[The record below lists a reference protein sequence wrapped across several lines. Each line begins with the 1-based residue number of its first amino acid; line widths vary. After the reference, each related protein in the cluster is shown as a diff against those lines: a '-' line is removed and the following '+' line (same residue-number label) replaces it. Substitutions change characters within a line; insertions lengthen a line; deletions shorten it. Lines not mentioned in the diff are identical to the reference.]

1 MICVHIIMHFDLF
14 HIRLPARPATPGVR
28 SFATL
33 GGIEAVVRGSTLSV
47 YPVLL
52 YRAFGDAVIVSQIYF
67 CVGILSLFSGL
78 MIPGLTRLIPR
89 RWVYTLGVS
98 FYVTSAVLG
107 IVGGNFTAVALLFNA
122 MGAATCFVCYNAYV
136 MDNIAKPDLSK
147 LESLRLFFGG
157 IGWSVGPFL
166 GVFLLQFWHGLP
178 FVIVFAAASVMMATF
193 WILRLGNGR
202 IISRAKAA
210 SPNPAVYLRR
220 FFSQPRLIASW
231 FFVVIRSSGWW
242 VFIVYIGIFSVQN
255 GMSESLGGIATSTAN
270 SFLFVAPLM
279 LRWVRRQS
287 VRHALRTGFFCVA
300 VCFILGTVFAP
311 YPPATVAVLIFGAFF
326 LVLLDIC
333 GGLPFMMSVKPSE
346 RTEMS
351 AVYSSFRDV
360 SGILTPGLAW
370 LVLQFTTVS
379 GVFAACGV
387 LMLCAWAVAGSLHP
401 QLGMPGSERARLRG
415 GLQTNL

>member
-1 MICVHIIMHFDLF
+1 MHFDLTHF
-14 HIRLPARPATPGVR
+14 RLPKRPATPGVR

-67 CVGILSLFSGL
+67 CVGILSLITGL
-78 MIPGLTRLIPR
+78 MIPGLTRLIAR
-89 RWVYTLGVS
+89 RWVYTLGVA
-98 FYVTSAVLG
+98 FYLISATLG
-107 IVGGNFTAVALLFNA
+107 MIGGGLTAAALLFNA

-136 MDNIAKPDLSK
+136 MDNIPKPDLSR
-147 LESLRLFFGG
+147 LESLRLFYGG

-166 GVFLLQFWHGLP
+166 GVLLVQVWHGLP
-178 FVIVFAAASVMMATF
+178 FVIVFCAASVMMTIF
-193 WILRLGNGR
+193 WVLRLGNGR

-210 SPNPAVYLRR
+210 SPNPFVYLRR

-242 VFIVYIGIFSVQN
+242 VFIVYVGIFSVQN

-287 VRHALRTGFFCVA
+287 VRHAVRTGFLCGA
-300 VCFILGTVFAP
+300 ICFILGTVFAP
-311 YPPATVAVLIFGAFF
+311 FPQATVVVMIIGAFF

-370 LVLQFTTVS
+370 FVLQFTTVS
-379 GVFAACGV
+379 AVFAACGL
-387 LMLCAWAVAGSLHP
+387 LMLLAWAIAGTLHP
-401 QLGMPGSERARLRG
+401 QLGMPGAERARQRSR
-415 GLQTNL
+415 LQTSL